1 MEVISKFTRFQKKF
15 LKVHEVVNL
24 HLCRILNQTRS
35 KKEMKEHVLFFLQKY
50 LTQNPSLLQPDDGE
64 LQGRLCSEVGEAWVS
79 TAHSHARIANHKP
92 TAATTNHVLL
102 YKTTSV
108 SGNF

>member
-24 HLCRILNQTRS
+24 HLCRTLNQTRS
-35 KKEMKEHVLFFLQKY
+35 KKEMKGHVLFFLQKY

-64 LQGRLCSEVGEAWVS
+64 LQGR
-79 TAHSHARIANHKP
+79 IANHKP